1 MDRLAPI
8 IIFLEFQTGDNLAD
22 GFQVNVIGK
31 DDLVSETNPDGHYVF
46 IPALTNENYPDNKP
60 TVSKRQSFHDYYA
73 VTIDC
78 ENPKL
83 ADAVGVFKIEV
94 DEYTCKQHA

>member
-1 MDRLAPI
+1 MASVVEDQEEKCKALAAI
-8 IIFLEFQTGDNLAD
+8 MKHQTGKE
-22 GFQVNVIGK
+22 FK
-31 DDLVSETNPDGHYVF
+31 DFS
-46 IPALTNENYPDNKP
+46 
-60 TVSKRQSFHDYYA
+60 
-73 VTIDC
+73 